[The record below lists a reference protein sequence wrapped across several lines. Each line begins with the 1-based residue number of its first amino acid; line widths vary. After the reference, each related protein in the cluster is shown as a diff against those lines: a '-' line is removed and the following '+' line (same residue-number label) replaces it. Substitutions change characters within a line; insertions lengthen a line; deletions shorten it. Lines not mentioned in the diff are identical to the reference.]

1 MLGDAP
7 WGFCSQCTIRDGGRV
22 TLSVVIP
29 GSGEGGIVLDEI
41 GSPTWCHHTLAIWAR
56 VFDILF
62 HSLWLLSH
70 GTRHK
75 DKSKLN
81 LYEGSK
87 KPSELQ
93 SQLYTNV
100 QDLHVVLGGTRP
112 DGYRG
117 HLLAPSPLLAGPTA
131 LL

>member
-1 MLGDAP
+1 MRLGP
-7 WGFCSQCTIRDGGRV
+7 QHG
-22 TLSVVIP
+22 VVVHRP
-29 GSGEGGIVLDEI
+29 SGLEYLQ
-41 GSPTWCHHTLAIWAR
+41 H
-56 VFDILF
+56 DILF

-87 KPSELQ
+87 KPSELH

-100 QDLHVVLGGTRP
+100 QDPHVVLGGTRP

-117 HLLAPSPLLAGPTA
+117 HLLAPSPLLARPAA